1 MATSTIIIQTR
12 IAWWVR
18 PYIMACVVF
27 ALLHGLQTNAD
38 KIARFVARNGIR
50 IKVL

>member
-27 ALLHGLQTNAD
+27 AMLHGLQPNAD